1 MREEI
6 INNLNK
12 KGYIKSSFLKTSGLT
27 KEECYIIYHEITP
40 PSCPVCT
47 KTAKFKSFTT
57 GYNAYCC
64 MKCANTGKWTPE
76 SKANG
81 NKKREEYYILYP
93 EKKKEKSE
101 KISKT
106 NSVVWGS
113 GTELRNLQIQKVKD
127 GIGFAEINRKGRI
140 TKIEKYGH
148 PCDFSTDYFKNIMI
162 EKYGV
167 ENSRHIEGMSSRL
180 QETFL
185 ETYGVKNSISLP
197 GVREKSLETRRKNYL
212 DKIEDL
218 EDLER
223 YISLVWYETKKNDL
237 TILENFDKR
246 GRIDLNADAY
256 HLDHKYSICVGYLNN
271 ISPKIIGNIVNLE
284 MLPALD
290 NIRKRANCSISLDD
304 LLMKCNENDIYYKKS
319 VEKC

>member
-6 INNLNK
+6 LNNLNK
-12 KGYIKSSFLKTSGLT
+12 KGYIKSSFLKNSGLT
-27 KEECYIIYHEITP
+27 KEDCYIIYHNIEAP
-40 PSCPVCT
+40 LCPVCS
-47 KTAKFKSFTT
+47 KTSKFKSFNSGFST
-57 GYNAYCC
+57 YCGI
-64 MKCANTGKWTPE
+64 KCSNIGKWTPE
-76 SKANG
+76 SKERG
-81 NKKREEYYILYP
+81 NKKREEYYILHP

-106 NSVVWGS
+106 NSIVWGS
-113 GTELRNLQIQKVKD
+113 GTELRALQIQKVKD
-127 GIGFAEINRKGRI
+127 GIGFVEINRKGRI
-140 TKIEKYGH
+140 TKLEKYGH
-148 PCDFSTDYFKNIMI
+148 TFDFGSEYFKNIMI

-167 ENSRHIEGMSSRL
+167 ENARQMECMTTRI

-223 YISLVWYETKKNDL
+223 YIALVWHETKKNDL

-256 HLDHKYSICVGYLNN
+256 HLDHKYSICAGYLNN
-271 ISPKIIGNIVNLE
+271 IPPSIIGNIANLE

-290 NIRKRANCSISLDD
+290 NIRKRTNCSISLDD
-304 LLMKCNENDIYYKKS
+304 LLMKCKE
-319 VEKC
+319 VEHV